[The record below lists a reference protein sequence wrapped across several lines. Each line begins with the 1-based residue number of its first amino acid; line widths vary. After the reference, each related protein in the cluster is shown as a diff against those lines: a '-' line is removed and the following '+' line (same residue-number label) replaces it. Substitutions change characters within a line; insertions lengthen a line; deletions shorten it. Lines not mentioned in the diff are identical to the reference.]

1 MSGPRWFLTSR
12 IDLHCGRSQESNN
25 FQKGKSTGR
34 DVSHRCSTEK
44 TPNKQDNFLGIFY
57 GVVTDEVTFEFLRH
71 FILINIK
78 VIYNRRGERETE
90 GVPFYWRHFRC
101 GHWELT
107 AYEPIKS
114 VSKGL
119 SNLERQSQCGH
130 FWIIIDDHRWL
141 IAIDDNRWVAL
152 TEKNEIA
159 YVEEWKRRRLCVPGP
174 ERPKTRN
181 QSF

>member
-114 VSKGL
+114 VSKGGATKSVWSL
-119 SNLERQSQCGH
+119 LNY
-130 FWIIIDDHRWL
+130 HRWL
-141 IAIDDNRWVAL
+141 SMINRYRWQSISSADREKWDSICGGMEETEALYAKSWV
-152 TEKNEIA
+152 
-159 YVEEWKRRRLCVPGP
+159 P
-174 ERPKTRN
+174 ERPKTWN